1 MKQILFS
8 LAFICILAF
17 ANDATAQRLKLPT
30 GGGDLTNQVL
40 TALNTVDKLGLT
52 ADQDSK
58 LKAHNKSFVDDV
70 FKVMNNASL
79 SEDAKKS
86 SFLNLKNTRQNFLLQ
101 LLGQQL
107 LGNYNKGVGNL
118 LKPLNKQLGL
128 AALAF

>member
-1 MKQILFS
+1 MMSIV
-8 LAFICILAF
+8 
-17 ANDATAQRLKLPT
+17 NDASAQRVKLPT
-30 GGGDLTNQVL
+30 GGGDLTSQVL

-52 ADQDSK
+52 AEQDTK

-70 FKVMNNASL
+70 FKVLNNSSL
-79 SEDAKKS
+79 TDDAKRS

>member
-1 MKQILFS
+1 MKQFVFS
-8 LAFICILAF
+8 LLFVCTLAF
-17 ANDATAQRLKLPT
+17 VNDAFAQSLRLPK
-30 GGGDLTNQVL
+30 GGGDLTSQVL

-70 FKVMNNASL
+70 FKVLNNNSL
-79 SEDAKKS
+79 SDDAKRS

>member
-8 LAFICILAF
+8 LTFICILLF
-17 ANDATAQRLKLPT
+17 TNGATAQRLKLPS
-30 GGGDLTNQVL
+30 GSGDLTNQVL
-40 TALNTVDKLGLT
+40 SAINTVDKLGLT
-52 ADQDSK
+52 ADQDTK

-70 FKVMNNASL
+70 FKVLNNSSL
-79 SEDAKKS
+79 SDDAKKS
-86 SFLNLKNTRQNFLLQ
+86 SFTNLKMTRQNFLLQ

>member
-8 LAFICILAF
+8 LVFICILVF
-17 ANDATAQRLKLPT
+17 AHDATAQRLKLPS
-30 GGGDLTNQVL
+30 GGGDLTSQVL

-58 LKAHNKSFVDDV
+58 LKATNKTFVDDV
-70 FKVMNNASL
+70 FKVLNNSSL
-79 SEDAKKS
+79 SDDAKKTN
-86 SFLNLKNTRQNFLLQ
+86 FLNLKNTRQNFLLQ

>member
-8 LAFICILAF
+8 F
-17 ANDATAQRLKLPT
+17 AMIFMMSIVNDAFAQRLRLPS
-30 GGGDLTNQVL
+30 GGGDLTSQVL

-52 ADQDSK
+52 ADQDTK

-70 FKVMNNASL
+70 FKVLNNSSL
-79 SEDAKKS
+79 SDDAKKS